1 MLDRLHLKY
10 LVCFLKTWLTA
21 YKENTVSPLTVNFS
35 SLFQGEKKKSEPTS
49 SKSIRQPKIFQ
60 KPFYDF
66 QTSLVDSTGLIQ
78 GLSALN

>member
-35 SLFQGEKKKSEPTS
+35 SLFQGEKKKVNP
-49 SKSIRQPKIFQ
+49 QAQ
-60 KPFYDF
+60 K
-66 QTSLVDSTGLIQ
+66 
-78 GLSALN
+78 A